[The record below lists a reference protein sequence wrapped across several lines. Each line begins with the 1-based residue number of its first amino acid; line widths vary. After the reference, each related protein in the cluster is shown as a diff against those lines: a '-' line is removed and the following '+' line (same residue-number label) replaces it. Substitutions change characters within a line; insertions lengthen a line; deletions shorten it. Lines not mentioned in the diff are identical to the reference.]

1 MGKSA
6 KGRLLIISS
15 FIAEA
20 KMPSGKNLF
29 PLMVSKFATEY
40 EKYPDLLF
48 KKKNGLRRICF
59 LIHKTVTFL
68 FLFLNTPHIQDG
80 VSYKRL

>member
-48 KKKNGLRRICF
+48 KKKMASEEYAF
-59 LIHKTVTFL
+59 
-68 FLFLNTPHIQDG
+68 
-80 VSYKRL
+80 